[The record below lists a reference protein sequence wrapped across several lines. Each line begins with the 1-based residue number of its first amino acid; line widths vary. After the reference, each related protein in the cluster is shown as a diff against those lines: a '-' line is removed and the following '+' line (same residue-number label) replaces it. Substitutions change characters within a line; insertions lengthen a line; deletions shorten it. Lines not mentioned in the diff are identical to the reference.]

1 MRYSKNMKML
11 TAEENERL
19 RTFKV
24 AIIGCGGLGGYIA
37 EMLARLGI
45 GNLICI
51 DGDVFDES
59 NLNRQI
65 ISRENNIGKHKAK
78 VAHEHLSGVNSSIDI
93 SYKIEMLDYENA
105 EGILYGYDL
114 VFDAVDS
121 IQTKLM
127 LQKVCE
133 KLEIPMIYGAIAG
146 WYGQVST
153 ILPGDR
159 TLEKIYR
166 ADAGIE
172 SELGNPSFT
181 PATVAS
187 IQVAEGLKV
196 LLGKPEILSKKMLYI
211 DLLNQEYET
220 IEF

>member
-1 MRYSKNMKML
+1 
-11 TAEENERL
+11 
-19 RTFKV
+19 
-24 AIIGCGGLGGYIA
+24 
-37 EMLARLGI
+37 
-45 GNLICI
+45 
-51 DGDVFDES
+51 
-59 NLNRQI
+59 
-65 ISRENNIGKHKAK
+65 
-78 VAHEHLSGVNSSIDI
+78 
-93 SYKIEMLDYENA
+93 
-105 EGILYGYDL
+105 
-114 VFDAVDS
+114 
-121 IQTKLM
+121 M